1 MFRPIQTAPDP
12 HGAVGAYRAA
22 TANAT
27 RRRVVLGLA
36 LVAGAGLT
44 SGVAW
49 RYSPLAGL
57 VLARMA
63 DHRTATGE
71 VREVLLADGTRVWL
85 GTASAF
91 DTDFGP
97 ALRRLRLVA
106 GEILVSTAGGQQRP
120 FVVDTPQGRLRA
132 LGTRFTVRLDAGITR
147 IAVYDGAV
155 QAHGADGAGVVIPAG
170 WQARLTAT
178 GLSPIEPVDPAS
190 EGSTRG
196 LYIARNAP
204 LGEVLRE
211 LGRYRA
217 GLLSVSPEV
226 ADLPVFGSYPMT
238 EPERV
243 LAMLASVMP
252 IRVSHPLPWWT
263 RVTPR

>member
-1 MFRPIQTAPDP
+1 
-12 HGAVGAYRAA
+12 
-22 TANAT
+22 
-27 RRRVVLGLA
+27 
-36 LVAGAGLT
+36 
-44 SGVAW
+44 
-49 RYSPLAGL
+49 
-57 VLARMA
+57 MA
-63 DHRTATGE
+63 
-71 VREVLLADGTRVWL
+71 
-85 GTASAF
+85 
-91 DTDFGP
+91 
-97 ALRRLRLVA
+97 
-106 GEILVSTAGGQQRP
+106 
-120 FVVDTPQGRLRA
+120 
-132 LGTRFTVRLDAGITR
+132 
-147 IAVYDGAV
+147 
-155 QAHGADGAGVVIPAG
+155 
-170 WQARLTAT
+170 
-178 GLSPIEPVDPAS
+178 PVDPAS

-217 GLLSVSPEV
+217 GLLSVSPDV